1 MEEYKSGEGWRYG
14 FLALYLALIGISIW
28 GFISA
33 TGLIKAL
40 SVVMLGMWLSGLVG
54 IFRYKVILGEDYI
67 ERVYLYRRRVLFKDV
82 VQVIIESQQAF
93 VVSSDAKLH
102 ISQEISNREQLLQ
115 TLLKRVKPFQRA
127 QVLGDYFVISHLLNK
142 EKEASKPND
151 GLTSSR
157 LDLSAVSAR
166 LVVKLW
172 LIRGFEVSM
181 LNGVY
186 EVAYYG
192 RELGYECVLVNG
204 NVVNKKDSYLWYV
217 PEFQFHIGDLPA
229 KIKIRV
235 WPWFTIRSFTLEIAG
250 KVVYQEG

>member
-115 TLLKRVKPFQRA
+115 TLLEKVKPFQRA
-127 QVLGDYFVISHLLNK
+127 QVIGDYFVVNHLLNE
-142 EKEASKPND
+142 EKETSKPND
-151 GLTSSR
+151 GLASIQSGPSTVN
-157 LDLSAVSAR
+157 A
-166 LVVKLW
+166 KLNAKRW
-172 LIRGFEVSM
+172 LIRVFEVST
-181 LNGVY
+181 LSGVQ

-192 RELGYECVLVNG
+192 QGMGYECVLVNG
-204 NVVNKKDSYLWYV
+204 NVVSKKNSYLWYV
-217 PEFQFHIGDLPA
+217 PEFRFHIGDLPA
-229 KIKIRV
+229 KIKVRV